1 MPSTPVLGVTG
12 HRIHLLPGY
21 AGAGSTR
28 LRALL
33 LELAMDGL
41 EAWCPDRVITG
52 MATGWDMAVA
62 AACMFRNVPFHA
74 YVPFTGQEKFWSD
87 IDKQMYHS
95 LMDEAEA
102 VRIFSPVP
110 TKAAYHQRDQA
121 IVDDSSRMMALLLPQ
136 MPNSGTALTIEYA
149 EGWLVPWSNMADE
162 FLERLQNGKRPGA

>member
-1 MPSTPVLGVTG
+1 M
-12 HRIHLLPGY
+12 
-21 AGAGSTR
+21 
-28 LRALL
+28 RALL

-74 YVPFTGQEKFWSD
+74 YVPFKGQEKFWSD

-102 VRIFSPVP
+102 VRIFSPVH
-110 TKAAYHQRDQA
+110 TNAAYHLRDQA
-121 IVDDSSRMMALLLPQ
+121 IVDDSSRLLSLYLGDPA
-136 MPNSGTALTIEYA
+136 SGTGKTLAYA
-149 EGWLVPWSNMADE
+149 DDWLVPWSNVAED